1 MMTYCH
7 LSIYAKVSYMSNI
20 KESVRTLCITITLHR
35 GVSMS
40 DAKLRQLA
48 DNIRRYITASTY
60 RPAEIARTLGVDK
73 SAISRWMSGERTP
86 TAQNLIELADL
97 LQIEVTDLWGSEK
110 TLPKT
115 PEQRLMIDLMRKMT
129 SIQQETFL
137 AMAKTLI
144 GAVSISE
151 QQKPA

>member
-1 MMTYCH
+1 
-7 LSIYAKVSYMSNI
+7 
-20 KESVRTLCITITLHR
+20 
-35 GVSMS
+35 MS
-40 DAKLRQLA
+40 DAKLKKLA

-97 LQIEVTDLWGSEK
+97 LQIEVTALWDSEEI
-110 TLPKT
+110 LPKT
-115 PEQRLMIDLMRKMT
+115 PEQRLMVDLMRKMT
-129 SIQQETFL
+129 ALQQEAFL

-144 GAVSISE
+144 GAVSINE
-151 QQKPA
+151 QQKTA